1 MLHVILFILKLIG
14 YLILGII
21 VLLALM
27 LTAVL
32 LSPFSYQ
39 ARGKC
44 DKEIKNLDVH
54 GSFTY
59 LFHLISGEINYKK
72 EQFTWKIRIA
82 WIRKSNIAE
91 TVDVKKEDVKKSD
104 ILQSDNDK
112 ILTAMEEKEVE
123 KPIYKPKIVVSE
135 TKKEIVQEETTSKKN
150 ADIKSKK
157 QKKLNL
163 YERAVSKLRTLRCTV
178 QKVCDKIKLL
188 IQKKNI
194 LMAFITEE
202 THVAAFKKLICE
214 LKKLLKKCCPKKVE
228 GDICFGFEEPDLT
241 GKVLAVLGMIYP
253 LIGEHLN
260 ISPDFEKSVL
270 DGRLFIKG
278 KIRISSIVK
287 MAWNLVWTKNVRT
300 TIGDIRK
307 FSFDEGGVQNG

>member
-1 MLHVILFILKLIG
+1 M
-14 YLILGII
+14 
-21 VLLALM
+21 
-27 LTAVL
+27 
-32 LSPFSYQ
+32 
-39 ARGKC
+39 
-44 DKEIKNLDVH
+44 
-54 GSFTY
+54 
-59 LFHLISGEINYKK
+59 
-72 EQFTWKIRIA
+72 
-82 WIRKSNIAE
+82 
-91 TVDVKKEDVKKSD
+91 KKEDVKKSD

-112 ILTAMEEKEVE
+112 ILTAMEEREVE
-123 KPIYKPKIVVSE
+123 KPIYKPKTVVSE

-260 ISPDFEKSVL
+260 VSPDFEKSVL